1 MSPAVVLHG
10 GTGHLDPKCVSTVL
24 RQRSAPAGDPVWR
37 TGWTVEV
44 CSDSSNRLRV
54 KLQGESLNQH
64 SVWSQCPAHIA
75 QIIANDGLQVICSCC
90 HWFVQQSRITSCTN
104 MFTKLQSVPSSLMM
118 WNCRSVLINT
128 AVFSDCGGG
137 DCRPN

>member
-10 GTGHLDPKCVSTVL
+10 GTGHWDPKCVSTVL

-64 SVWSQCPAHIA
+64 SGSLVTDHNVQHI
-75 QIIANDGLQVICSCC
+75 
-90 HWFVQQSRITSCTN
+90 
-104 MFTKLQSVPSSLMM
+104 
-118 WNCRSVLINT
+118 
-128 AVFSDCGGG
+128 FSDLQ
-137 DCRPN
+137 PQISK